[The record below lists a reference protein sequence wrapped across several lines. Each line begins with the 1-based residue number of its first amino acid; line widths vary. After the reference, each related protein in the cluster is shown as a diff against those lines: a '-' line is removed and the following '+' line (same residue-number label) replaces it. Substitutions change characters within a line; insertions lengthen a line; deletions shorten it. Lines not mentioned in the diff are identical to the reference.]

1 MTSAF
6 NLKSNTYLFLQPLVY
21 VFLEHILVME
31 RSLFSQLFMLSVTY
45 LFILLKDSASN
56 AG

>member
-21 VFLEHILVME
+21 VFLEHILVMG
-31 RSLFSQLFMLSVTY
+31 RSLFSHVFMLSVTY